1 MATARVAAETP
12 PLPLDRS
19 LTERARLIGE
29 IVVAY
34 VRARRE
40 LRRAPIETAVARL
53 RGADSTRGRGGPE
66 ARAEAVRLGWIVVRT
81 LAYLPGD
88 TRCLRRS
95 LVLTQLLARR
105 GISTRLVIGARTA
118 PDFLAHAWV
127 EHEGSPVLSPEGDSF
142 GRLVEL

>member
-1 MATARVAAETP
+1 MATATVPAETS
-12 PLPLDRS
+12 PLPRGRS
-19 LTERARLIGE
+19 LGERARLIGE

-53 RGADSTRGRGGPE
+53 RGSPTVTARGGPE

-81 LAYLPGD
+81 LAFLPGD

-105 GISTRLVIGARTA
+105 GISARLVIGARAA

-127 EHEGSPVLSPEGDSF
+127 EHEGAPVLSPEGDSF